1 MHNIDYLKEVKVEL
15 NQLLIMKL
23 SSKFSIIKQNDEA
36 KTKNDATYHLESN
49 KLGLLICFII
59 FSTTYINAQNK
70 DIFNNPP
77 DSIPKIFAK
86 GIISVQ
92 DRYEY
97 GLAISPNYDEIFIT
111 VEQPGD
117 GLMVMKK
124 LNDESWSNPKVANLR
139 GNDSW
144 EQEAFYTP
152 DGQKLFF
159 AILANDTIRLWF
171 CTKEKEGWSAPTL
184 LDSPVNDTP
193 VFWATFT
200 NENTMY
206 YSNLSVRKIFRSQIS
221 DNQYKETENSGI
233 PFGMH
238 PSVSKDESFI
248 LFNYR
253 GDIYVAFKNKTNK
266 WGEPIKLGEQINTSE
281 YGETCPS
288 LSPDEKYIFFSRYN
302 DTNKKSD
309 IYWVSSS
316 ILEKYKKKEL

>member
-1 MHNIDYLKEVKVEL
+1 MLSKITFN
-15 NQLLIMKL
+15 LI
-23 SSKFSIIKQNDEA
+23 S
-36 KTKNDATYHLESN
+36 
-49 KLGLLICFII
+49 LIFAITCIG
-59 FSTTYINAQNK
+59 NAQNK

-77 DSIPKIFAK
+77 DTIPKIFAK

-97 GLAISPNYDEIFIT
+97 GLAISPNYDEIFFT
-111 VEQPGD
+111 AVTPGD
-117 GLMVMKK
+117 GLMVIRKTGDG
-124 LNDESWSNPKVANLR
+124 NWSNPEIANLR
-139 GNDSW
+139 GNDSR

-159 AILANDTIRLWF
+159 ASQANDTTRLWF
-171 CTKEKEGWSAPTL
+171 CTKENKGWSTPTL
-184 LDSPVNDTP
+184 LDSPVNDTR

-206 YSNLSVRKIFRSQIS
+206 YSNLGIRKIFRSQIS
-221 DNQYKETENSGI
+221 DNQYKKTENSGI

-253 GDIYVAFKNKTNK
+253 GDIFVAFKNKANK
-266 WGEPIKLGEQINTSE
+266 WGEPIKLGGQINTSE

-302 DTNKKSD
+302 DTNEKSD
-309 IYWVSSS
+309 IYWLSSS
-316 ILEKYKKKEL
+316 ILEKY